1 MPRAWSTES
10 RRFWSTLPAPARALF
25 QAAVFFTFSSLGF
38 AVDLLARGR
47 YSTWGLILLVVA
59 SGAIALGW
67 VKSVQDWRY
76 LPLPIALQLGIVFGL
91 PRMAPLA
98 PSPLTPA
105 ALTARVQLDAMGLLF
120 VVMAGYSL
128 FVAFIGRQGVR
139 HLRLRTELDLAR
151 QIHDALVPPL
161 HQRWEGYEF
170 FGRSLP
176 ASEVGG
182 DLLDA
187 VATDG
192 ALTCLVA
199 DVTGH
204 GVPAGTLM
212 GMVKSAAR
220 MRLRGGGGLEGL
232 MGDLNEVLLPLKR
245 PNMFVTCACLRLT
258 PQGEA
263 EYVRA
268 GHPPLLHFVHA
279 SGQVVRYAEGE
290 LPLGVRAGEAFR
302 ARPFHMA
309 TGDVLALITDG
320 LTEVTDRGGH
330 EFGLEGVER
339 VLAARAGLPLPGLF
353 ESLLDAIRAH
363 GAQQDDQT
371 LLLIR
376 AH

>member
-1 MPRAWSTES
+1 MPRAWSAES

-38 AVDLLARGR
+38 AVDLLAQGR
-47 YSTWGLILLVVA
+47 YSTWGLLLLVVT

-67 VKSVQDWRY
+67 VKAVQDWRY

-161 HQRWEGYEF
+161 HQRWEGYEVV
-170 FGRSLP
+170 GRSLP

-187 VATDG
+187 VAT
-192 ALTCLVA
+192 
-199 DVTGH
+199 
-204 GVPAGTLM
+204 

-232 MGDLNEVLLPLKR
+232 MSDLNEVLLPLKR

-290 LPLGVRAGEAFR
+290 LPLGVRAGEVFR
-302 ARPFHMA
+302 ARPFRMA
-309 TGDVLALITDG
+309 TGDVLAMITDG
-320 LTEVTDRGGH
+320 LTEVTNRDGR

-339 VLAARAGLPLPGLF
+339 LLAAQAGLPLPGLF

-363 GAQQDDQT
+363 GPQQDDQT